1 MQTFEEYEK
10 TVPSYVPKGDI
21 HWLMGRV
28 HVGTP
33 DAEIEQEI
41 RRRLEAMIRAGKAN
55 EGMVAEC
62 VKYAIACH
70 RENQGLY
77 NAVVTGRF

>member
-1 MQTFEEYEK
+1 MKTFEEYEK
-10 TVPSYVPKGDI
+10 TVPAYVPKGSI

-33 DAEIEQEI
+33 DAEVESDI
-41 RRRLEAMIRAGKAN
+41 RRRLAENPACTEEMLS
-55 EGMVAEC
+55 EC

-77 NAVVTGRF
+77 RAVVSGRL